1 MATCSTA
8 CMPGLDCRNMKERER
23 EREKEREREREAVIA
38 NRYMEEE
45 SEGLTMEN

>member
-23 EREKEREREREAVIA
+23 EREREKEAVIA

-45 SEGLTMEN
+45 VKD